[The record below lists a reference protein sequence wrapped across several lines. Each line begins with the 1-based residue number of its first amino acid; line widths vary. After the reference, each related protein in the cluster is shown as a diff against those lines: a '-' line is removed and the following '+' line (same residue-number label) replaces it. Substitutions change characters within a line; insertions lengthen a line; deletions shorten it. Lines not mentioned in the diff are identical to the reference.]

1 MRPGKAARTSDPIL
15 VLTPGA
21 LPCAQ
26 LTSPCTG
33 MWEPMQRQGEHAQ
46 AKGGPQGA
54 RWEVPNRPSAP
65 LQDLPQV
72 QS

>member
-1 MRPGKAARTSDPIL
+1 MCTTHITL
-15 VLTPGA
+15 HE
-21 LPCAQ
+21 CACI
-26 LTSPCTG
+26 CTG
-33 MWEPMQRQGEHAQ
+33 MWEPMQRQGEHTQ

-54 RWEVPNRPSAP
+54 RWEVPNRPSAL